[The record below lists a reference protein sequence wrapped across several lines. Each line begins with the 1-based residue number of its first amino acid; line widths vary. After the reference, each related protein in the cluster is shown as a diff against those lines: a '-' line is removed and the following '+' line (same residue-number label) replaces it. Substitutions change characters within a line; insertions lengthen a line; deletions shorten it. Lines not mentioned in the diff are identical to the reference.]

1 MTTTPAAPTF
11 SSDSIV
17 DGHDLYFDAG
27 DKRNGSL
34 YLCVPRGAAR
44 PDAALAALRSAA
56 LWSDEPDKKVADE
69 QRQAY
74 KDGLQFVAA
83 VEYGAAD
90 ERLVLARFDHPR
102 FPSDA
107 SRFQAWLHLFDGSHQ
122 RAR

>member
-1 MTTTPAAPTF
+1 MTTAPPARTF

-17 DGHDLYFDAG
+17 DGYDLYFDAG

-34 YLCVPRGAAR
+34 YLCVPRGAAQ
-44 PDAALAALRSAA
+44 PDAALAALRSAT
-56 LWSDEPDKKVADE
+56 LWSAEPHKQVADE

-83 VEYGAAD
+83 AEYDAAD
-90 ERLVLARFDHPR
+90 GRLVLARFDHPR

-107 SRFQAWLHLFDGSHQ
+107 SRFQAWLHLFDATHQ
-122 RAR
+122 RLC